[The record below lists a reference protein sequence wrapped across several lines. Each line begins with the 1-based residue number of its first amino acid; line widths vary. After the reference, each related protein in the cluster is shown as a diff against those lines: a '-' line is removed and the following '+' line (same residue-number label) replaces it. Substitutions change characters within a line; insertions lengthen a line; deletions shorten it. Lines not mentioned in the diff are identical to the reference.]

1 MATVAPFFYCNFVLM
16 GLMDTVLGDL
26 MERTMHISQREI
38 WFYVFSDM
46 KFKTKVLDFIRI
58 DQLFEQGVNEDDQV
72 IGRYS
77 IITETVY
84 NPEKVAGSPYTLK
97 DTGDF
102 YKSFMMEVL
111 PDGIIINADGIKD
124 DGTDLLERFTDKIL
138 GLTDE
143 SKIKLIKELKEKYYT
158 ESLRLLR
165 GY

>member
-1 MATVAPFFYCNFVLM
+1 M

-77 IITETVY
+77 IVTETVY

-102 YKSFMMEVL
+102 YKSFMMQVL

>member
-1 MATVAPFFYCNFVLM
+1 
-16 GLMDTVLGDL
+16 MDTVLGDL
-26 MERTMHISQREI
+26 MERSKALSQREI

-77 IITETVY
+77 IVTETVY

-124 DGTDLLERFTDKIL
+124 DGTDLLERFTNKIL

>member
-1 MATVAPFFYCNFVLM
+1 M

-26 MERTMHISQREI
+26 MERSKALSQREI

-77 IITETVY
+77 IVTETVY

-97 DTGDF
+97 DSGDF

>member
-1 MATVAPFFYCNFVLM
+1 VATVAPFFYCNFVLM

-77 IITETVY
+77 IVTETVY

-124 DGTDLLERFTDKIL
+124 DGTDLLERFTNKIL

>member
-26 MERTMHISQREI
+26 MERSKALSQREI
-38 WFYVFSDM
+38 WFYVFSDT

-77 IITETVY
+77 IVTETVY

-97 DTGDF
+97 DSGDF

>member
-1 MATVAPFFYCNFVLM
+1 
-16 GLMDTVLGDL
+16 MDTVLGDL

-77 IITETVY
+77 IVTETVY

-102 YKSFMMEVL
+102 YKSFMMQVL

>member
-1 MATVAPFFYCNFVLM
+1 VATVAPFFYCNFVLM

-26 MERTMHISQREI
+26 MGRSKALSQREI

-77 IITETVY
+77 IVTETVY

>member
-1 MATVAPFFYCNFVLM
+1 M

-26 MERTMHISQREI
+26 MERSKALSQREI

-77 IITETVY
+77 IVTETVY

>member
-1 MATVAPFFYCNFVLM
+1 MATVAPFFCCNFVLM

-26 MERTMHISQREI
+26 MERSKALSQREI

-77 IITETVY
+77 VITEMVY

-97 DTGDF
+97 DSGDF

>member
-1 MATVAPFFYCNFVLM
+1 M

-26 MERTMHISQREI
+26 MERSKALSQREI

-77 IITETVY
+77 IVTETVY

-97 DTGDF
+97 DPGDF

>member
-1 MATVAPFFYCNFVLM
+1 M

-26 MERTMHISQREI
+26 MERTMFISQKEI

-46 KFKTKVLDFIRI
+46 KFKTKVLDFVRI

-72 IGRYS
+72 IGTYS

-84 NPEKVAGSPYTLK
+84 NPEKVAGTHYTLK

-102 YKSFMMEVL
+102 YKSFMMQVL
-111 PDGIIINADGIKD
+111 PDGIIINADGIKE
-124 DGTDLLERFTDKIL
+124 DGTDLLERFTNKIL

>member
-1 MATVAPFFYCNFVLM
+1 
-16 GLMDTVLGDL
+16 MDTVLGDL
-26 MERTMHISQREI
+26 MERTMFISQKEI

-46 KFKTKVLDFIRI
+46 KFKTKVLDFVRI

-72 IGRYS
+72 IGTYS

-84 NPEKVAGSPYTLK
+84 NPEKVAGTPYTLK

-102 YKSFMMEVL
+102 YKSFMMQVL

-124 DGTDLLERFTDKIL
+124 DGTDLLERFTNKIL

>member
-1 MATVAPFFYCNFVLM
+1 
-16 GLMDTVLGDL
+16 MDTVLGDL
-26 MERTMHISQREI
+26 MERTMAVSQREI

-58 DQLFEQGVNEDDQV
+58 DQLFEQGVNEDDKV
-72 IGRYS
+72 IGTYS

-84 NPEKVAGSPYTLK
+84 NPAKVAGTHYTLK

-102 YKSFMMEVL
+102 YKSFMMQVL

-124 DGTDLLERFTDKIL
+124 DGTDLLERFTNKIL

-165 GY
+165 AY

>member
-1 MATVAPFFYCNFVLM
+1 M

-26 MERTMHISQREI
+26 MERTMFISQKEI

-46 KFKTKVLDFIRI
+46 KFKTKVLDFVRI

-72 IGRYS
+72 IGTYS

-84 NPEKVAGSPYTLK
+84 NPEKVAGTHYTLK

-102 YKSFMMEVL
+102 YKSFMMQVL

-124 DGTDLLERFTDKIL
+124 DGTDLLERFTNKIL

>member
-1 MATVAPFFYCNFVLM
+1 
-16 GLMDTVLGDL
+16 MDTVLGDL

>member
-1 MATVAPFFYCNFVLM
+1 VATVAPFFYCNFVLM

-26 MERTMHISQREI
+26 MERSKALSQREI

-77 IITETVY
+77 IVTETVY

>member
-26 MERTMHISQREI
+26 MERSKALSQREI

-143 SKIKLIKELKEKYYT
+143 SKIKLVKELKEKYYT

>member
-77 IITETVY
+77 IVTETVY

-102 YKSFMMEVL
+102 YKSFMMQVL

>member
-1 MATVAPFFYCNFVLM
+1 
-16 GLMDTVLGDL
+16 MDTVLGDL
-26 MERTMHISQREI
+26 MERSKALSQREI

-77 IITETVY
+77 EITEMVY

-97 DTGDF
+97 DSGDF

-124 DGTDLLERFTDKIL
+124 DGTDLLERFTNKIL

>member
-1 MATVAPFFYCNFVLM
+1 
-16 GLMDTVLGDL
+16 MDTVLGDL
-26 MERTMHISQREI
+26 MERSKALSQREI

-46 KFKTKVLDFIRI
+46 KFKTKVLDFVRI

-72 IGRYS
+72 IGTYS

-84 NPEKVAGSPYTLK
+84 NPEKVAGTPYTLK

-102 YKSFMMEVL
+102 YKSFMMQVL

-124 DGTDLLERFTDKIL
+124 DGTDLLERFTNKIL